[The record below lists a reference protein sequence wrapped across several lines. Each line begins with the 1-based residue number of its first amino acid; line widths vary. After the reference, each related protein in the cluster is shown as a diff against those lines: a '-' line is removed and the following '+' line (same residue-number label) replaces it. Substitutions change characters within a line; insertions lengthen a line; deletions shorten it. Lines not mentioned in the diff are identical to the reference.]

1 MSQKKPLNFSEK
13 LVNSTKL
20 QFFIRLLLQNKFSIK
35 NNLVFVTKLK
45 VFYFFQELKLKNE
58 INFQIKIYL
67 KKNLEIHFT

>member
-1 MSQKKPLNFSEK
+1 MNQKKPLNYSEK

-20 QFFIRLLLQNKFSIK
+20 QSFIRLLLQNKFSIK

-67 KKNLEIHFT
+67 KKNLEFHLT